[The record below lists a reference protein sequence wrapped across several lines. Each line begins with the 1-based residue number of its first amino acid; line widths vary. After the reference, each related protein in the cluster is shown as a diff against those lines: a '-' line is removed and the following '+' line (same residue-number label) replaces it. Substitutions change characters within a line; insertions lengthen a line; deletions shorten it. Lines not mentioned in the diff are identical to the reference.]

1 MHPGM
6 KTDKKG
12 DPVMTRPLRENP
24 YFRAGIMG
32 LPFCIVMGYIR
43 REPIFLLG
51 GGFFASFLFSTLF
64 EYWRTEK
71 KRKAQSGNGSNNPDT
86 DRQGG

>member
-1 MHPGM
+1 MA
-6 KTDKKG
+6 
-12 DPVMTRPLRENP
+12 RPLRENP
-24 YFRAGIMG
+24 YFRAGVMG

-64 EYWRTEK
+64 EYWKAER
-71 KRKAQSGNGSNNPDT
+71 KRKAQLAAGATDSNSNV
-86 DRQGG
+86 QGG

>member
-1 MHPGM
+1 MA
-6 KTDKKG
+6 
-12 DPVMTRPLRENP
+12 RPLRENP
-24 YFRAGIMG
+24 YFRAGVMG

-64 EYWRTEK
+64 EYWKAEK
-71 KRKAQSGNGSNNPDT
+71 KRKAQLAGGSNDSNSNL
-86 DRQGG
+86 QGG

>member
-1 MHPGM
+1 MP
-6 KTDKKG
+6 
-12 DPVMTRPLRENP
+12 RPLRENP
-24 YFRAGIMG
+24 YFRAGVMG

-64 EYWRTEK
+64 EYWKAEK
-71 KRKAQSGNGSNNPDT
+71 KHKAELAAASNDANSSVQSG
-86 DRQGG
+86 